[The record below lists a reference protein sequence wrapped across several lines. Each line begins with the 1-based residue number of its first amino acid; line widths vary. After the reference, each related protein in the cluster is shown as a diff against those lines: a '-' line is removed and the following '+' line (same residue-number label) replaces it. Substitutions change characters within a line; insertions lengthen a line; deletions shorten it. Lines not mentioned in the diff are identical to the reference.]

1 MQHNLKCKILIFHNI
16 KCYMFNELIERFG
29 SNLGLSPEQAIK
41 SELVIKLCSDL
52 IHGQVVVTNSNQNKS
67 MDLNF
72 NIKKIDQNFTKA
84 LNGPER

>member
-1 MQHNLKCKILIFHNI
+1 
-16 KCYMFNELIERFG
+16 MFNDLNERFG

-41 SELVIKLCSDL
+41 SELVLKLCSDS
-52 IHGQVVVTNSNQNKS
+52 IHGQVVVINSNQNKS

-84 LNGPER
+84 LNGSER